1 MNLDIKNIIIN
12 DNKIITEVSPEEA
25 QQVKNLTDQNLMA
38 KYASPN
44 APTIMRQQE
53 QDKQWRMREYLKCK
67 MSALYFI
74 KNYIRVQVPGGI
86 IKVGESAEWL
96 ETPKY
101 SQFIKLIQY
110 TDNVNMM
117 ASRQHYKTT
126 TVGQYL
132 LWVMLFHPKV
142 KIEFLTL
149 KQKSALD
156 FVERMY
162 SMLSMLPKWLEVPKS
177 NKGEKQTY
185 LELANGSRLNS
196 NYVSGAINPD
206 TVGRGMTAPVIYI
219 DEAAFIPHMD
229 VVWGSLQPV
238 VSKARVLAKQNN
250 FPTNVIMTTTPN
262 GSNGNFFYDLWQNS
276 WDYSE
281 IWDEKTN
288 KPVLDNEKVLNS
300 SDFRNNFVKLE
311 LHWSETG
318 KDEEWYKKQQKELN
332 FNMRRVNQELNLVFL
347 GSNNAVFPD
356 EVLEHFKPT
365 PPKFQLDL
373 AYGEKMDVFED
384 LDPNKLYLMGVDN
397 AASTAAKSDFST
409 MVLTDAETGRQVA
422 EYRGKFNVIK
432 RYAAVVKSAILQ
444 LQLICGLTP
453 KTLSVIIERNS
464 FGIGIIEEILFSE
477 APDKI
482 KFEFE
487 EFLHFTKTKS
497 TGDRVPGI
505 MTNKTNRE
513 QMFNL
518 LLSALNTDPA
528 LAQGKYLQNE
538 LRTLE
543 QKTNGRFE
551 ASSGQHDDIIMA
563 FNFTLW
569 LRHEMIQEGDLLTE
583 DTPEGLKITQGEIN
597 SYLNVTF
604 STMEHDFKN
613 EAKLINK
620 QKSFE
625 NIQEVGNHFTD
636 KDEEKQR
643 RREILKEFEIPG
655 FTSIMDEDDEY
666 YMEDYKIF

>member
-1 MNLDIKNIIIN
+1 MNLDIKDIVINNKDIIMETKDIN
-12 DNKIITEVSPEEA
+12 LA
-25 QQVKNLTDQNLMA
+25 DQNLMA

-44 APTIMRQQE
+44 APTVMRRQE
-53 QDKQWRMREYLKCK
+53 QNKEWRMREYLKCK

-86 IKVGESAEWL
+86 IKVGEADEWL
-96 ETPKY
+96 RTPKY
-101 SQFIKLIQY
+101 SHFIKLIQEV
-110 TDNVNMM
+110 DNIAMM

-126 TVGQYL
+126 TVAQYL
-132 LWVMLFHPKV
+132 LWVLLFHPKV
-142 KIEFLTL
+142 KVEFLTL

-229 VVWGSLQPV
+229 IVWGSLQPV

-281 IWDEKTN
+281 IWDEEKN
-288 KPVLDNEKVLNS
+288 RPIPDNEKVLNS
-300 SDFRNNFVKLE
+300 SDHRNNFAKLE

-356 EVLEHFKPT
+356 EVLEHFKPVT
-365 PPKFQLDL
+365 PKFQLDL

-444 LQLICGLTP
+444 LQLVCGLTP

-551 ASSGQHDDIIMA
+551 ASSGQHDDMIMA

-655 FTSIMDEDDEY
+655 FTSITDDDDEY

>member
-1 MNLDIKNIIIN
+1 
-12 DNKIITEVSPEEA
+12 
-25 QQVKNLTDQNLMA
+25 
-38 KYASPN
+38 
-44 APTIMRQQE
+44 
-53 QDKQWRMREYLKCK
+53 
-67 MSALYFI
+67 
-74 KNYIRVQVPGGI
+74 
-86 IKVGESAEWL
+86 
-96 ETPKY
+96 
-101 SQFIKLIQY
+101 
-110 TDNVNMM
+110 
-117 ASRQHYKTT
+117 
-126 TVGQYL
+126 
-132 LWVMLFHPKV
+132 
-142 KIEFLTL
+142 
-149 KQKSALD
+149 
-156 FVERMY
+156 
-162 SMLSMLPKWLEVPKS
+162 
-177 NKGEKQTY
+177 
-185 LELANGSRLNS
+185 
-196 NYVSGAINPD
+196 
-206 TVGRGMTAPVIYI
+206 
-219 DEAAFIPHMD
+219 
-229 VVWGSLQPV
+229 
-238 VSKARVLAKQNN
+238 
-250 FPTNVIMTTTPN
+250 
-262 GSNGNFFYDLWQNS
+262 
-276 WDYSE
+276 
-281 IWDEKTN
+281 
-288 KPVLDNEKVLNS
+288 
-300 SDFRNNFVKLE
+300 
-311 LHWSETG
+311 
-318 KDEEWYKKQQKELN
+318 
-332 FNMRRVNQELNLVFL
+332 
-347 GSNNAVFPD
+347 
-356 EVLEHFKPT
+356 
-365 PPKFQLDL
+365 
-373 AYGEKMDVFED
+373 
-384 LDPNKLYLMGVDN
+384 MGVDN

-422 EYRGKFNVIK
+422 EYRGKFNIIK

-444 LQLICGLTP
+444 LQLVCGLTP

-551 ASSGQHDDIIMA
+551 ASSGQHDDMIMA

-655 FTSIMDEDDEY
+655 FTSITDDDDEY

>member
-1 MNLDIKNIIIN
+1 MNIELN
-12 DNKIITEVSPEEA
+12 DKIIASCTNEDVQEA
-25 QQVKNLTDQNLMA
+25 ITNKNLME
-38 KYASPN
+38 KYASPS
-44 APTIMRQQE
+44 APTIMRRQE
-53 QDKQWRMREYLKCK
+53 QDKNWRTREYLKCK

-86 IKVGESAEWL
+86 IKVGESSEWL

-101 SQFIKLIQY
+101 SEFIKLIQY
-110 TDNVNMM
+110 SDNVCMM

-126 TVGQYL
+126 TVAQYL

-219 DEAAFIPHMD
+219 DETAFIPHMD
-229 VVWGSLQPV
+229 IVWGSLQPV

-262 GSNGNFFYDLWQNS
+262 GSNGNFFYDLWTNS
-276 WDYSE
+276 WDYKE
-281 IWDEKTN
+281 IWDEETN
-288 KPVLDNEKVLNS
+288 RPSLDNERILNS
-300 SDFRNNFVKLE
+300 SDFKNNFAKLE

-356 EVLEHFKPT
+356 EVLEHFKPVS
-365 PPKFQLDL
+365 PKFQLDL
-373 AYGEKMDVFED
+373 AYGEKMDIFEE

-409 MVLTDAETGRQVA
+409 MVLTDAETGREVG

-444 LQLICGLTP
+444 LQLVCALTP
-453 KTLSVIIERNS
+453 KSLSVIIERNS

-477 APDKI
+477 APEKI

-518 LLSALNTDPA
+518 LLSALNTDPT

-543 QKTNGRFE
+543 QKSNGRFE

-563 FNFTLW
+563 YNFTLW
-569 LRHEMIQEGDLLTE
+569 LRHDMIQEGDLLTE

-597 SYLNVTF
+597 QYLDVTF
-604 STMEHDFKN
+604 STMDYDFKN
-613 EAKLINK
+613 EEKLIAK

-625 NIQEVGNHFTD
+625 NIQIISNHYTD
-636 KDEEKQR
+636 KEEEKR
-643 RREILKEFEIPG
+643 TMKEILKAYSIPGYTEFE
-655 FTSIMDEDDEY
+655 EDDEY
-666 YMEDYKIF
+666 YMEDYQIF